1 MRISRNRSFLLFLPL
16 LLGALSVIPSAN
28 AISFD
33 TTLSGLNEVPV
44 AMPSAGSGFATV
56 DLTGNLLT
64 VNVTFTGLATPV
76 LAGHIHCCSALGT
89 NIGVAVGFS
98 GLPANATSGTFMQT
112 FDLTNAAVYSAG
124 FLNNFGGG
132 TAAGAQAALIAGMSG
147 GLAYVNL
154 HNSAFPGG
162 EIRGQLA
169 TVPEPGSAAML
180 VMGLAGLLVL
190 RRRHVRAN

>member
-16 LLGALSVIPSAN
+16 LFGALSVIPSAN

-33 TTLSGLNEVPV
+33 TTLSSLNEVPP
-44 AMPSAGSGFATV
+44 AIPSTGSGFATV

-64 VNVTFTGLATPV
+64 VNVTFTGLAAPL
-76 LAGHIHCCSALGT
+76 LAGHIHCCSAPGT

-98 GLPANATSGTFMQT
+98 GLPAVTSGTFMQT
-112 FDLTNAAVYSAG
+112 FDLTDMLVYSTG
-124 FLNNFGGG
+124 FLNDFGGG

-154 HNSAFPGG
+154 HNSVFPRG

>member
-1 MRISRNRSFLLFLPL
+1 MRMSRNRSFLLFLPL

-33 TTLSGLNEVPV
+33 TTLSGLNEVP
-44 AMPSAGSGFATV
+44 ANASTGSGFATV

-64 VNVTFTGLATPV
+64 VNVTFTGLAVPV
-76 LAGHIHCCSALGT
+76 LAGHIHCCSAPGT

-98 GLPANATSGTFMQT
+98 GLPAATSGTFMQT
-112 FDLTNAAVYSAG
+112 FDLTNVLVYSPG

-180 VMGLAGLLVL
+180 VMGLAGLLML
-190 RRRHVRAN
+190 RRRHVRAK

>member
-33 TTLSGLNEVPV
+33 TTLSGLNEVPPN
-44 AMPSAGSGFATV
+44 ASTGSGFATV
-56 DLTGNLLT
+56 DLIGNLLT
-64 VNVTFTGLATPV
+64 VNVTFTGLASPL
-76 LAGHIHCCSALGT
+76 LAGHIHCCSAPGT
-89 NIGVAVGFS
+89 NVGVAVGFS
-98 GLPANATSGTFMQT
+98 GLPAATSGTFMQT
-112 FDLTNAAVYSAG
+112 FDLTDAAVYSAG

-147 GLAYVNL
+147 GMAYVNL

>member
-1 MRISRNRSFLLFLPL
+1 MRISKNRSFLLFLPL

-33 TTLSGLNEVPV
+33 TTLSGLNEVPP
-44 AMPSAGSGFATV
+44 ADPSTGSGFATV
-56 DLTGNLLT
+56 DLIGNLLT
-64 VNVTFTGLATPV
+64 VNVTFADLAAPL
-76 LAGHIHCCSALGT
+76 LAGHIHCCSAPGT
-89 NIGVAVGFS
+89 NIGVAVGFT
-98 GLPANATSGTFMQT
+98 GLPAATSGTFMQT
-112 FDLTNAAVYSAG
+112 FDLTDATVYSAG

>member
-1 MRISRNRSFLLFLPL
+1 MRISRNRSFLLLLPL

-33 TTLSGLNEVPV
+33 TTLSGLNEVPP
-44 AMPSAGSGFATV
+44 AIPSTGSGFATV

-64 VNVTFTGLATPV
+64 VNVTFADLAAPV
-76 LAGHIHCCSALGT
+76 AAGHIHCCSAPGT

-98 GLPANATSGTFMQT
+98 GLPAATSGTFMQT
-112 FDLTNAAVYSAG
+112 FDLTDAAVYSAG

-154 HNSAFPGG
+154 HNSVFPGG

-190 RRRHVRAN
+190 RRRHVRAK

>member
-16 LLGALSVIPSAN
+16 LFGALSVIPSAN

-33 TTLSGLNEVPV
+33 TTLSGLNEVPP
-44 AMPSAGSGFATV
+44 AITSTGSGFATV

-64 VNVTFTGLATPV
+64 VNVTFTGLASSV
-76 LAGHIHCCSALGT
+76 GAGHIHCCSALGT

-98 GLPANATSGTFMQT
+98 GLPAATSGTFMQT
-112 FDLTNAAVYSAG
+112 FDLTDAAVYSAG

-147 GLAYVNL
+147 GMAYVNL

>member
-98 GLPANATSGTFMQT
+98 GLPAATSGTFMQT
-112 FDLTNAAVYSAG
+112 FDLTDAAVYSVG
-124 FLNNFGGG
+124 FLGAG

>member
-33 TTLSGLNEVPV
+33 TTLSGLNQVPPN
-44 AMPSAGSGFATV
+44 ASPGSGFATV

-64 VNVTFTGLATPV
+64 VNVTFADLLAPV
-76 LAGHIHCCSALGT
+76 LAGHIHCCSAPGT

-98 GLPANATSGTFMQT
+98 GLPAATSGTFMQT
-112 FDLTNAAVYSAG
+112 FDLTDAAVYSAG

-147 GLAYVNL
+147 GMAYVNL
-154 HNSAFPGG
+154 HNSLFPGG